1 MHVRTTLIALMMTAS
16 PAMAGKEVAM
26 EEVPTAARE
35 TATNTAPGL
44 DVDRI
49 EVEEESGRLVYEFE
63 GRGPGGERIEVDVY
77 ADGELEEVE
86 METAEASLPAD
97 VLAAIEKK
105 FDAFRITYAETSVR
119 SNGRFVYEIEGVTA
133 EGDEIAIDVAETGE
147 VLAIEGAA
155 SS

>member
-1 MHVRTTLIALMMTAS
+1 MMTAS
-16 PAMAGKEVAM
+16 PAIAGKEVAM

-35 TATNTAPGL
+35 TAIRTAPGL
-44 DVDRI
+44 DVERI

-63 GRGPGGERIEVDVY
+63 GRGPDAERIEVDVY

-119 SNGRFVYEIEGVTA
+119 SNGRFVYEI
-133 EGDEIAIDVAETGE
+133 
-147 VLAIEGAA
+147 
-155 SS
+155 